1 MEGEDEEEMVTQDKV
16 VTSGG
21 EPDEKEK
28 ELEVEILEKYG
39 QDFNP
44 LKQEILD
51 YILKPKIQYKVRV
64 YVLSC

>member
-1 MEGEDEEEMVTQDKV
+1 V

-51 YILKPKIQYKVRV
+51 YILKPKI
-64 YVLSC
+64 